1 MLKQGQVA
9 GGTRSYALNLLWELA
24 GASSQVPK
32 SYLVGKLTSYK
43 VKGGVVASGR
53 LADIREGELG
63 DKVVA
68 VKTIRM
74 SEETKVEVIHKVRK
88 LDGCSIPRRLIDMAY
103 RIQDFCKECVL
114 WMNVSHPN
122 ILQLIAV
129 EIEIK
134 AHTGSFSMVSE
145 MMTNG
150 NILKYIR
157 VKKADRLR
165 LVRLLIIN
173 IPLCWIT

>member
-1 MLKQGQVA
+1 
-9 GGTRSYALNLLWELA
+9 
-24 GASSQVPK
+24 
-32 SYLVGKLTSYK
+32 
-43 VKGGVVASGR
+43 
-53 LADIREGELG
+53 
-63 DKVVA
+63 
-68 VKTIRM
+68 
-74 SEETKVEVIHKVRK
+74 
-88 LDGCSIPRRLIDMAY
+88 MAY

-134 AHTGSFSMVSE
+134 VHTGSFSMVSE

-165 LVRLLIIN
+165 LV
-173 IPLCWIT
+173 

>member
-1 MLKQGQVA
+1 MLQQGQVA
-9 GGTRSYALNLLWELA
+9 DGTRSHALNLLWELA

-74 SEETKVEVIHKVRK
+74 SEETKVEVIHKVRNRT
-88 LDGCSIPRRLIDMAY
+88 DVPS
-103 RIQDFCKECVL
+103 
-114 WMNVSHPN
+114 
-122 ILQLIAV
+122 
-129 EIEIK
+129 
-134 AHTGSFSMVSE
+134 
-145 MMTNG
+145 
-150 NILKYIR
+150 
-157 VKKADRLR
+157 
-165 LVRLLIIN
+165 LVD
-173 IPLCWIT
+173 

>member
-9 GGTRSYALNLLWELA
+9 DGTRSYALNLLWELA

-32 SYLVGKLTSYK
+32 SYLVGKLTRYK

-129 EIEIK
+129 EIESEL
-134 AHTGSFSMVSE
+134 TGSFSMVSE

-157 VKKADRLR
+157 VRGAGRLR
-165 LVRLLIIN
+165 LVRLFIIN
-173 IPLCWIT
+173 LPLC